1 MPAEPF
7 EPGGKK
13 VPAESGKS
21 PATPGPAKNP
31 IAWGLAF
38 SLGGEITG
46 AVLGGVAVG
55 WWLDSKFDT
64 DPWLT
69 LLGTM
74 LGITVALY
82 QLIKISSKH
91 GDGR

>member
-1 MPAEPF
+1 MTAEPS

-21 PATPGPAKNP
+21 PVAPGPAKNSK
-31 IAWGLAF
+31 AWGLAF
-38 SLGGEITG
+38 SLGWEITG
-46 AVLGGVAVG
+46 SVLGGVFIG

-69 LLGTM
+69 LLGAM

-91 GDGR
+91 TDGR